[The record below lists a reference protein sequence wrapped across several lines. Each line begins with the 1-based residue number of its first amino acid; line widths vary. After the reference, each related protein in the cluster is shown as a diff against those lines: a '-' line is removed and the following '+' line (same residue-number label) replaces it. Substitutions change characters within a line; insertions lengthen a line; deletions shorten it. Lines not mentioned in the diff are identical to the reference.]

1 MADDSDVQFDKAD
14 MILSNALQEFMSA
27 GVSQEV
33 YGMAM
38 LEIGVLALVRLDES
52 DERIAG
58 LVKDFIAR
66 ARQGLPIDI
75 GSGTTDS

>member
-1 MADDSDVQFDKAD
+1 MPSDDDVQFDKAD

-33 YGMAM
+33 YGMAL

-52 DERIAG
+52 EERIQQ
-58 LVKDFIAR
+58 LVSEFAAR
-66 ARQGLPIDI
+66 AREGLPVPPPMP
-75 GSGTTDS
+75 TDS